1 MIGAMAL
8 TTLDEK
14 TAIVVIDLQK
24 GIVTIPAVHPIAEVV
39 QRAASLVKAFRRHG
53 LPVVLV
59 NVAGRAPGRTEAGAP
74 NFSPPADWTELV
86 AELEVQPEDHL
97 VTKMRWGAFYGT
109 SLDATLKRLG
119 VTEIVLAGVST
130 SVGVETTARS
140 AYEHGYN
147 VVLATDAMTD
157 RDPGAHANSI
167 ERIFPKLG
175 ETATTAE
182 ILGMLEKTH

>member
-1 MIGAMAL
+1 MAL

-14 TAIVVIDLQK
+14 TAIVAIDLQK
-24 GIVTIPAVHPIAEVV
+24 GIVSVPTVHPIAEVV
-39 QRAASLVKAFRRHG
+39 QHAVTLVKAFRRHG

-59 NVAGRAPGRTEAGAP
+59 NVAGRAPGRTEAGTM
-74 NFSPPADWTELV
+74 NFVPPPDWTELV
-86 AELEVQPEDHL
+86 AELEAQPSDHL

-109 SLDATLKRLG
+109 ALDATLKGLG
-119 VTEIVLAGVST
+119 VTEIVLAGVAT
-130 SVGVETTARS
+130 SIGVETTARS

-157 RDPGAHANSI
+157 RDPDAHANSI
-167 ERIFPKLG
+167 RRIFPKLG

-182 ILGMLEKTH
+182 ILDMLEKTR